1 MRSKSDL
8 QILRTS
14 IGARARPP
22 HGPRGMQHASRD
34 HHAIARACM
43 VSAPPGD
50 AWSPTRGGC
59 RGGGSP
65 VLVRYVCPS
74 FCFRFQYMTRGWGLR
89 PGGVL
94 VGSLT
99 CCRSYSCGGG
109 RAPPGGQ
116 GGRGGGTAGRARVVG
131 LAALTAAAGA
141 GWQKGT
147 TGWQQQESGGS
158 SRVAEAGAGWQHP
171 GGRLAAEQPGGSR
184 AAWWQQSCLVAA
196 EQPGGSRAAAG

>member
-1 MRSKSDL
+1 VRSKSDL

-109 RAPPGGQ
+109 SVPCLAVCRWALLVGVSLLGKKACVFVQIEESVVTVFDCTWACKEAEQQAQWQQ
-116 GGRGGGTAGRARVVG
+116 GG
-131 LAALTAAAGA
+131 
-141 GWQKGT
+141 
-147 TGWQQQESGGS
+147 
-158 SRVAEAGAGWQHP
+158 
-171 GGRLAAEQPGGSR
+171 
-184 AAWWQQSCLVAA
+184 AW
-196 EQPGGSRAAAG
+196 